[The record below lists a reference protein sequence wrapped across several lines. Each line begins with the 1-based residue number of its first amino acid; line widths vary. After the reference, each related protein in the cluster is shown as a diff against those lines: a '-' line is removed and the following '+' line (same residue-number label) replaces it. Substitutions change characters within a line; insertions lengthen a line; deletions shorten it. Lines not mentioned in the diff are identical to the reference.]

1 MVSSIRARSLLKRTL
16 WQGAILV
23 CVAAGATSA
32 RASIALLMEE
42 PPYGT
47 FGAMN
52 PTGHAAVYFN
62 PICADTPTVLLTC
75 HDGEY
80 GVVISRE
87 TKGLCF

>member
-1 MVSSIRARSLLKRTL
+1 
-16 WQGAILV
+16 
-23 CVAAGATSA
+23 
-32 RASIALLMEE
+32 MEE

-62 PICADTPTVLLTC
+62 RICADTPTVLLTC